1 MPDEILNPVD
11 AGAENVVDSQQVEQA
26 EVQVESESV
35 NEEVT
40 PSQIEKPVQSKE
52 DNAQY
57 AAVRR
62 EAEAKTR
69 DKMISEMYGDS
80 HNIHTYSDYQKAVE
94 QEAERT
100 RRAELE
106 ENGVDP
112 SIIEKYVNNHPEVK
126 KSKEVLTQYEQQK
139 KQADEYG
146 DFLKYFKDENNREF
160 SPESDKLPDEVWLMT
175 SEKNRDGTPNTKRK
189 TLTDAYAY
197 HDSRQ
202 LRAKLKAFETNQ
214 ANAQSSPGSLTGN
227 GDNKN
232 TTLTPEIIDSMT
244 DKERMARWPEIKKVL
259 GMK

>member
-1 MPDEILNPVD
+1 MSEELESSVNAETAQTVD
-11 AGAENVVDSQQVEQA
+11 VQEVEQA

-69 DKMISEMYGDS
+69 DKMISEMYGET
-80 HNIHTYSDYQKAVE
+80 HGIHTYSDYQKAVE
-94 QEAERT
+94 QNAEAQRKADLAEKGIDPALVDEYVSNNPVVRKA
-100 RRAELE
+100 AELIKQQE
-106 ENGVDP
+106 QQAKQANEYGEFLEYFRTENGKEFNP
-112 SIIEKYVNNHPEVK
+112 S
-126 KSKEVLTQYEQQK
+126 T
-139 KQADEYG
+139 
-146 DFLKYFKDENNREF
+146 
-160 SPESDKLPDEVWLMT
+160 DKIPDEVWAQT
-175 SEKNRDGTPNTKRK
+175 AKGKN
-189 TLTDAYAY
+189 LTDAYAY

-214 ANAQSSPGSLTGN
+214 ANASSSPGSLTGN